1 MKVRR
6 TDCCVLAPAS
16 VDSANA
22 NSNESIFTNKGTKLY
37 VAVVSLSAE
46 DNQKLSKLLSTVFK
60 MDIKRCVEIRK
71 LTTSQGEDYGTW
83 YLLDNDYIKS
93 HYKLIAIDL
102 SGQKGLDFDPTE
114 THQIQFIGQ
123 LNNRY

>member
-93 HYKLIAIDL
+93 HYRLIAIDL
-102 SGQKGLDFDPTE
+102 SGQKGLDFDPKE

>member
-1 MKVRR
+1 M
-6 TDCCVLAPAS
+6 
-16 VDSANA
+16 
-22 NSNESIFTNKGTKLY
+22 G
-37 VAVVSLSAE
+37 
-46 DNQKLSKLLSTVFK
+46 
-60 MDIKRCVEIRK
+60 IKRCVEIRK

-93 HYKLIAIDL
+93 HYRLIAIDL
-102 SGQKGLDFDPTE
+102 IGQKGLDFDPKE

>member
-93 HYKLIAIDL
+93 HYRLIAIDL
-102 SGQKGLDFDPTE
+102 SGQKRLDFDPKE